1 MTNSLPKIR
10 KAAVLG
16 SGVMGSGIAAHLA
29 NAGIPVLML
38 DILPRD
44 LDPKTED
51 PKQRN
56 AIALGALA
64 GLAKSKPPLLYSQRG
79 ARLIEA
85 GNLEDDFDRLA
96 ECDWIVEVVIE
107 RLDIKQAL
115 FERLDRVRRADAIVS
130 SNTSGLSVA
139 AMTEGRSEGFRQH
152 FLVTHFFNP
161 VRYMRLLELVPGQDT
176 LPEVLDAMADFGRFR
191 LGKGIV
197 YGKDTPNFVANRLG
211 IYGTAAAFQTMVDLD
226 VQADELDAI
235 AGIPMARP
243 KSAFLDTTD
252 VVGLDTM
259 LHVMRTSRE
268 AVQAAVDAGQSSA
281 SSPLAGE
288 EVSLYE
294 VPPFVQAMA
303 DAGALGRKS
312 GAGFYRLDRS
322 GGQKTKLVLDWK
334 SGDYRSVEKPDWPSL
349 KASKKLHDPAER
361 LRATVEADDRGGQLA
376 WRLLRDTLV
385 YSSHR
390 LGEIADTIVD
400 IDRGMRWGYSWDL
413 GPFEAWDAVGVATA
427 VERMRGEGVEPA
439 TWVAEMLDAG
449 HTSFYSHSESGG
461 REYYDPRDGAYHAE
475 QRPDTFLAL
484 ADCKRGAGG
493 SKEGGKGV
501 VWHNGGAS
509 LVDLGDGVA
518 CLEFHSR
525 HQPRLNPIDDEI
537 VEGLLRAPV
546 LVEKGVLAEKGFD
559 ALVLHHGAEN
569 FCVGANLFAVLQLA
583 REQKWNELE
592 QAIATFQQATVGL
605 RRAPVPVVVAPFGQT
620 FGGGA
625 EITLGGDLVCAHAET
640 YMGLVEIGV
649 GVVPGGGGHLFLLD
663 RLLDEFSDPISENL
677 HPLRRAFELIAK
689 ATVAASGVE
698 ARELGFLRRGDHVE
712 LNRDRQLW
720 TAKRMART
728 AADLG
733 YRPPLPRTFQLPGKK
748 GAATLRMML
757 HNMRITGWISEY
769 DEHIAGRIADI
780 LCGGDTTIA
789 HPVSEQQILD
799 LEREVFLSLCGEE
812 RTQARM
818 EHMLKT
824 GKPLRN

>member
-1 MTNSLPKIR
+1 MPTSLPKIR

-29 NAGIPVLML
+29 NAGISVLML

-44 LDPKTED
+44 LDPNVQD
-51 PKQRN
+51 PSVGDKRQRN
-56 AIALGALA
+56 AIALGALK

-79 ARLIEA
+79 AQLIEA

-96 ECDWIVEVVIE
+96 ECDWIVEVVVE

-115 FERLDRVRRADAIVS
+115 FERLDKVRRADAIVS
-130 SNTSGLSVA
+130 SNTSGLSVE
-139 AMTEGRSEGFRQH
+139 AMSAGRSEGFRQH

-161 VRYMRLLELVPGQDT
+161 VRYMRLLELVPGEDT

-211 IYGTAAAFQTMVDLD
+211 IYGTAAAFRTMIDLD

-235 AGIPMARP
+235 AGQPMARP

-268 AVQAAVDAGQSSA
+268 AVQAAVDVGE
-281 SSPLAGE
+281 PLAGE
-288 EVSLYE
+288 EMSLYE
-294 VPPFVQAMA
+294 VPTFVQAMA

-334 SGDYRSVEKPDWPSL
+334 SGDYRPVVKPDWPSL

-361 LRATVEADDRGGQLA
+361 LRATVEAEDRGGEIA

-385 YSSHR
+385 YSSYR
-390 LGEIADTIVD
+390 LGEIADTIAD

-439 TWVAEMLDAG
+439 AWVVEMLDAG
-449 HTSFYSHSESGG
+449 HASFYRQSESGG
-461 REYYDPRDGAYHAE
+461 REYYDPRDGVYHAE
-475 QRPDTFLAL
+475 ARPDTFLAL
-484 ADCKRGAGG
+484 LQCKRHDGA
-493 SKEGGKGV
+493 V

-537 VEGLLRAPV
+537 VEGLLRAP
-546 LVEKGVLAEKGFD
+546 AIADQDFD
-559 ALVLHHGAEN
+559 ALVLHHEAEN

-583 REQKWNELE
+583 REGKWQELE
-592 QAIATFQQATVGL
+592 KAIATFQQATVGL

-663 RLLDEFSDPISENL
+663 RLLDEHTDPISENL

-769 DEHIAGRIADI
+769 DEHIAGRIAGI